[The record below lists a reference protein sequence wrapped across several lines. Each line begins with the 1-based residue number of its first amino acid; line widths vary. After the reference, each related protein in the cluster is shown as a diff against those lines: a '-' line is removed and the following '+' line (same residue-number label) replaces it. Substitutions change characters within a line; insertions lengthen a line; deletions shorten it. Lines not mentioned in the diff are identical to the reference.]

1 MNWSILNTLK
11 FGRTFERIDLRYSLN
26 TFIIWKSYE
35 KGVSLSKYDNYHRE
49 FSMCISRHKWLLQRQ
64 NKEWEVTL
72 RRRIPVVNQDQHA
85 QSIAQYMCSI
95 VCSEQMKLTETLNC
109 DQHYMKC
116 GGTSGLYFEEF
127 LRYLL
132 IFYYFCV
139 SLCYCVGKYSMACVC
154 ILEDICVDIFLYT
167 GIIPVYKFQD

>member
-72 RRRIPVVNQDQHA
+72 RRTIPVVNQDQHA

-95 VCSEQMKLTETLNC
+95 VCSEQMKLHWDSKLWSALHEMWRDLWSLFWRIS
-109 DQHYMKC
+109 Q
-116 GGTSGLYFEEF
+116 
-127 LRYLL
+127 
-132 IFYYFCV
+132 IFVNFIIIVMCLCV
-139 SLCYCVGKYSMACVC
+139 NVWANIPWHVC
-154 ILEDICVDIFLYT
+154 AYWKISVWTIL
-167 GIIPVYKFQD
+167 